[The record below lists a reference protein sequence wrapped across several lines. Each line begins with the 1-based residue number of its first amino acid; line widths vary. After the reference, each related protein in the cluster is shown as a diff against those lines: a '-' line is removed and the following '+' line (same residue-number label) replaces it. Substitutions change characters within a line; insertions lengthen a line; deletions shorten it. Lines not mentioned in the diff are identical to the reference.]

1 MIFHDTEKYR
11 EVSAPPLLIMKKTR
25 TQIGKEYFVNGVTP
39 YTITAPTLQV
49 NYFKQFTAKTVVMA
63 DGTTHTKRGGN
74 AKFIRKEV
82 WEKLENENKAHIEAI
97 GVQPFCIWADA
108 HTLSVSDEVI
118 TVTRDANNKVTYYQ
132 YGYDAF
138 NTICVKNLDEARK
151 IENDNGLFGGLYVV
165 DYSTKRV
172 HQLIVKNNDKV
183 RLERVMNTYTT
194 GIPWL
199 TRGVAGG
206 QTFKRKEI
214 WGGMLD
220 TTNFRASE
228 NGY

>member
-11 EVSAPPLLIMKKTR
+11 EVSAPPLSIMKKTR

-39 YTITAPTLQV
+39 FDAQPRQQR
-49 NYFKQFTAKTVVMA
+49 YFNKFTAKTVVLA
-63 DGTTHTKRGGN
+63 DGTTFTKRGGN

-82 WEKLENENKAHIEAI
+82 WEKLENENKAHIESI
-97 GVQPFCIWADA
+97 GVQPFCVWADA

-194 GIPWL
+194 GLPWL

-206 QTFKRKEI
+206 QAFKRKEI